1 MTSGQIVDTPAASE
15 FLTQVLQVTT
25 REELSLI
32 AVDLVGKSDAMR
44 SVAGDDPANMDAAAL
59 RELLSWV
66 FCARRHVDRIF
77 AVVHPEELAAGIA
90 DLLHGPGGVARRF
103 DAFQKLLAGPG
114 VGAVAADLPGELLH
128 FLDPSRYWLWSRW
141 MWDPDVETGALRLV
155 TMDEVDLDA
164 ATAGE
169 SYLAIGRAL
178 AFVEE
183 TGKAAGFTSMGTGLF
198 GTDVFL
204 AAVYGVY
211 MHTVLRMRLTQEF
224 TNVLPPLPDLARRL
238 LGVHHPQ
245 NRHPQNRHPQNRK
258 A

>member
-1 MTSGQIVDTPAASE
+1 MTSGQIVDTPTASE

-32 AVDLVGKSDAMR
+32 AADLVGKSDAMR
-44 SVAGDDPANMDAAAL
+44 SVAGDDPATMDPAAL

-66 FCARRHVDRIF
+66 FCARRHVDKIF
-77 AVVHPEELAAGIA
+77 AVVHPEQLAVAIA

-103 DAFQKLLAGPG
+103 DTFQDLLAGLG
-114 VGAVAADLPGELLH
+114 GSGAGAVVADLPGELLH

-164 ATAGE
+164 GTAGE

-183 TGKAAGFTSMGTGLF
+183 TGKAAGFTTMGAGLF
-198 GTDVFL
+198 GSDVFL

-224 TNVLPPLPDLARRL
+224 TNVLPPLPALTRRL
-238 LGVHHPQ
+238 LGVY
-245 NRHPQNRHPQNRK
+245 HPQNRK